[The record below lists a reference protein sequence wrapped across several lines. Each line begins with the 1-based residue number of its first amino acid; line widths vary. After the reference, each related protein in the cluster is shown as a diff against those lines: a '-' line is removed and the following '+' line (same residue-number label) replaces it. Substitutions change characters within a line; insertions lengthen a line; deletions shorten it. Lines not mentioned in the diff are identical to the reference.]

1 MKGEPDVVRGRSE
14 RPQGS
19 GGPGGRT
26 IGRAGAVGQLSAEQP
41 ERGPRRPDAGKGK
54 LPSRVLG
61 LFLWEVVGFGP
72 SGPRKVTGGGAGRGG
87 RLRPPDSGWRP
98 SSRIR
103 IPGGGCS
110 WAPPGRGPQVR
121 DWPWA
126 GFSQGTRRPSTWLGR
141 QSAAPRHWWLQGGG
155 EQEPPGS
162 FPQRQA
168 VLSPVSSSAKAGT
181 AGSWKHLKAAK
192 HVA

>member
-14 RPQGS
+14 PPQGS

-61 LFLWEVVGFGP
+61 LFLREVVGFGP

-87 RLRPPDSGWRP
+87 GLRPQDSGWRP
-98 SSRIR
+98 ASSIR

-121 DWPWA
+121 GWPWA
-126 GFSQGTRRPSTWLGR
+126 GFSQGTRRPSTWAGR
-141 QSAAPRHWWLQGGG
+141 AR
-155 EQEPPGS
+155 PPGTGAARRRRAGAAGL
-162 FPQRQA
+162 FPLKGQA
-168 VLSPVSSSAKAGT
+168 FLSPVSSSPEAGT

>member
-19 GGPGGRT
+19 RGLGGRT

-87 RLRPPDSGWRP
+87 RLRPLDSGWRP
-98 SSRIR
+98 ASRIR

-110 WAPPGRGPQVR
+110 WAPPAGDPRSGAGHGLGSPRGPAAPAPGQTERGPQALVAAR
-121 DWPWA
+121 RRRA
-126 GFSQGTRRPSTWLGR
+126 GAAGLFPSK
-141 QSAAPRHWWLQGGG
+141 A
-155 EQEPPGS
+155 
-162 FPQRQA
+162 F
-168 VLSPVSSSAKAGT
+168 LSPVSSSAKAGT